1 MTSAAW
7 IYWIVGAVL
16 GGIGFYLVTWAL
28 LSDWLAGHRKHRRC
42 AKCWYDMTAV
52 VGLKCPEC
60 GREVKSEKGLHKSRR
75 RWKSATLGIVAA
87 IAGLVLNLATLGQL
101 RGWMYVLPNWAQI
114 RLIDV
119 IGPQP
124 VLFSLGRKKVK
135 GSELSDAA
143 FQSIEH
149 RVVECLEDPSR
160 HMYEK
165 QVLLDCFYMLGRDPS
180 GRVRFG
186 TAAVDYV
193 LSSPNL
199 DIPDT
204 PAIAWSLNLQGPS
217 YVAEQALKQLGP
229 QRDSRLLGRLFRA
242 MIKGP
247 MDDERVRAIADVSQ
261 RMPSRMGFGDI
272 DPIMNAHADVFFG
285 RILENLRQAQGEDV
299 FNVLSP
305 MYMLLRSSTTPST
318 ARDEIVKT
326 AAELL
331 GSADPKLR
339 SVCRDVTDPMFGE
352 KILPA
357 LPALVSHLS
366 SQVGE
371 TRTWAKRVL
380 TRLQLS
386 EGSNKVLLQLLAS
399 RFCEQDPQ
407 GRIDAIEVFR
417 ARVPT
422 PLTPLRANVFA
433 CLDTIDE
440 AAALDAALAAF
451 FPDEATGIIWQPQ
464 SPGPANPELRALLA
478 RMLQHPGAR
487 TAAAA
492 RWLGEHGD
500 AMTELRTQLTAVA
513 SDTSR
518 SPADRAAARDALL
531 HIRDRTN
538 TSIDSLTPLELV
550 APK

>member
-1 MTSAAW
+1 MTTAAW
-7 IYWIVGAVL
+7 IYWITGAAL
-16 GGIGFYLVTWAL
+16 GGVGFYLASWAL

-52 VGLKCPEC
+52 VGFKCPEC

-75 RWKSATLGIVAA
+75 RWRVASLGIAAA
-87 IAGLVLNLATLGQL
+87 IGGLFLNLFVLGQL
-101 RGWMYVLPNWAQI
+101 RGWVTVLPTAAQI
-114 RLIDV
+114 WFIDL

-124 VLFSLGRKKVK
+124 ALFSLSRSKAK
-135 GSELSDAA
+135 GSDLTLSD
-143 FQSIEH
+143 FQAIE
-149 RVVECLEDPSR
+149 RAVVECLEDSSR
-160 HMYEK
+160 QLYEK
-165 QVLLDCFYMLGRDPS
+165 HSLVEDFYELARDPID
-180 GRVRFG
+180 RQRFG
-186 TAAVDYV
+186 TAAVNYV
-193 LSSPNL
+193 LSYPQEDVPNTGGL
-199 DIPDT
+199 AWCMNLRG
-204 PAIAWSLNLQGPS
+204 PA
-217 YVAEQALKQLGP
+217 YVAKQAVSRLGP
-229 QRDSRLLGRLFRA
+229 QRDSRLLSRIFFGLCRR
-242 MIKGP
+242 P
-247 MDDERVRAIADVSQ
+247 MDDERVRAIADVTQ

-272 DPIMNAHADVFFG
+272 DPVMNAHADVFFG
-285 RILENLRQAQGEDV
+285 RILENLREAQGEDV

-339 SVCRDVTDPMFGE
+339 SVCRDVTDPTFGE

-380 TRLQLS
+380 TRIQLS
-386 EGSNKVLLQLLAS
+386 EGSNKILLELLAS

-407 GRIDAIEVFR
+407 GRLDAIEVFR

-433 CLDTIDE
+433 CIDTIDD

-492 RWLGEHGD
+492 RWLGGRGD
-500 AMTELRTQLTAVA
+500 AMKELRTQLAAVA

-518 SPADRAAARDALL
+518 TPADRAAARDALL
-531 HIRDRTN
+531 HIRDRESPTA
-538 TSIDSLTPLELV
+538 DVLAPLEV
-550 APK
+550 RP

>member
-1 MTSAAW
+1 MTTAAW
-7 IYWIVGAVL
+7 IYWIIGAAL
-16 GGIGFYLVTWAL
+16 GGVGFYLASWAL
-28 LSDWLAGHRKHRRC
+28 LSDWLAGHRKQRRC
-42 AKCWYDMTAV
+42 AKCWYDMSAV

-60 GREVKSEKGLHKSRR
+60 GREAKRENGLHRSRR
-75 RWKSATLGIVAA
+75 RWGIASLGIAAA
-87 IAGLVLNLATLGQL
+87 IGGLVLNLVALGQL
-101 RGWMYVLPNWAQI
+101 RGWMDAMPIWAQI
-114 RLIDV
+114 RLIEV
-119 IGPQP
+119 IGAKPA
-124 VLFSLGRKKVK
+124 LFSLGRNKVK
-135 GSELSDAA
+135 GSDLSDTQFEA
-143 FQSIEH
+143 IELA
-149 RVVECLEDPSR
+149 VVEGLEHSGAP
-160 HMYEK
+160 MYEK
-165 QVLLDCFYMLGRDPS
+165 QVLLDCFYMLGREPLD
-180 GRVRFG
+180 RVRFG
-186 TAAVDYV
+186 NAAVDYV

-199 DIPDT
+199 DIPST
-204 PAIAWSLNLQGPS
+204 PAVAWGLNLRGPT
-217 YVAEQALKQLGP
+217 YAAEQALKQLGP
-229 QRDSRLLGRLFRA
+229 QRDSRLLGRLIGA
-242 MIKGP
+242 LVKGP
-247 MDDERVRAIADVSQ
+247 MDDERVRAIADVTQ

-285 RILENLRQAQGEDV
+285 RILENLREAQGEDV

-339 SVCRDVTDPMFGE
+339 SVCRDVTDPTFGE

-386 EGSNKVLLQLLAS
+386 EGSNKILLELLAS
-399 RFCEQDPQ
+399 RFGEQDPQ
-407 GRIDAIEVFR
+407 GRLDAIEVFR
-417 ARVPT
+417 ARVST

-433 CLDTIDE
+433 CLDTIDD

-451 FPDEATGIIWQPQ
+451 FPDEATGIVWQPQ
-464 SPGPANPELRALLA
+464 SPSPANPELRALLA

-492 RWLGEHGD
+492 RWLGERGD
-500 AMTELRTQLTAVA
+500 AMKELRTQLAAIA
-513 SDTSR
+513 SDASR
-518 SPADRAAARDALL
+518 SPPDRAAARDALL
-531 HIRDRTN
+531 HIRDRESPTA
-538 TSIDSLTPLELV
+538 DVLAPLEV
-550 APK
+550 RP